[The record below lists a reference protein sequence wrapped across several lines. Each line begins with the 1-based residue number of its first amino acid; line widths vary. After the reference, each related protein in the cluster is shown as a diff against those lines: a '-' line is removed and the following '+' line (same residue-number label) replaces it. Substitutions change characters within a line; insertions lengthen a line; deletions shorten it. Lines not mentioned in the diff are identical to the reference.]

1 VLAVISLLQSV
12 CWADL
17 SREVTEYSGLVS
29 ASGDGE
35 EPRLLTPRGQAT
47 RDRIVVAAAALM
59 FEKGVASTTTED
71 IQDAAGGLS
80 PSQIYHY
87 FQDKRSLVR
96 AVIALQTET
105 ILAIHTPILAR
116 LDSIESLEAWRD
128 VIIEFQKQNHCIG
141 GCPLG
146 SLGGELADQDPVARG
161 QITQGFARWETAI
174 RDGLAAMRDRGEL
187 TTQADPHI
195 LASALLTAL
204 QGGLLMTQ
212 IRRDTTD
219 LYNAL
224 SAVIA
229 HISTY
234 SRS

>member
-1 VLAVISLLQSV
+1 MTL
-12 CWADL
+12 
-17 SREVTEYSGLVS
+17 
-29 ASGDGE
+29 
-35 EPRLLTPRGQAT
+35 RGQAT
-47 RDRIVVAAAALM
+47 RDRIVAAAADLM
-59 FEKGVASTTTED
+59 FEKGVAGTTTED
-71 IQDAAGGLS
+71 IQEAAGGLS

-87 FQDKRSLVR
+87 FRDKRSLAQ

-116 LDSIESLEAWRD
+116 LDSIEALEAWRD
-128 VIIEFQKQNHCIG
+128 VIVEFQLQNHCVG

-146 SLGGELADQDPVARG
+146 SLGSELADQDQAARE
-161 QITQGFARWETAI
+161 QIARGFARWETAI

-212 IRRDTTD
+212 IRRDTID
-219 LYNAL
+219 LNNAL

-234 SRS
+234 SGS

>member
-1 VLAVISLLQSV
+1 VGRTGELVVRQRCQV
-12 CWADL
+12 P
-17 SREVTEYSGLVS
+17 EYSGRVS

-35 EPRLLTPRGQAT
+35 EPRPLTPRGQAT
-47 RDRIVVAAAALM
+47 RDRIVAAAAALM
-59 FEKGVASTTTED
+59 FEKGVAGTTTED
-71 IQDAAGGLS
+71 IQEAAGGLS

-87 FQDKRSLVR
+87 FRDKRSLVQ

-116 LDSIESLEAWRD
+116 LDSIEALEAWRD
-128 VIIEFQKQNHCIG
+128 VIVEFQKQNHCIG

-146 SLGGELADQDPVARG
+146 SLGSELADQDPAARE
-161 QITQGFARWETAI
+161 QIAQGVARWETAI
-174 RDGLAAMRDRGEL
+174 RDGLAAMRERGEL
-187 TTQADPHI
+187 TADADPHI

-229 HISTY
+229 HVSTY